1 MTATTTTAR
10 RAPATRLLALHDAIN
25 HVLLRAWC
33 AAPSR
38 WGRGTIHTKAK
49 APVLENTFRKAVA
62 TPTESGVLSRPD
74 FLDAPTF
81 GRTHGFGL
89 DGWSGNARRT
99 SLRVFS
105 TSSPPAL
112 LENDE
117 GGLKS
122 RKGAKTMTTSPM
134 ASRSAAPTSPTFDPV
149 ATHFEAVNAAAMA
162 RWYAARYNH
171 PAAARKAG
179 QALSALRKLVQ
190 FECAQATSASPCT
203 GCRDNFPLP
212 DGPLDFFDTHVVQ
225 DYIQRRTACTLRPAA
240 QKPCLPKGGAA

>member
-1 MTATTTTAR
+1 MIECIALPLTTAQ
-10 RAPATRLLALHDAIN
+10 RLHSALKTEE
-25 HVLLRAWC
+25 VRAWC
-33 AAPSR
+33 AAPSG
-38 WGRGTIHTKAK
+38 WGRGTIHAKAK

-81 GRTHGFGL
+81 GRAHGFGL

-122 RKGAKTMTTSPM
+122 RKGAKTMTASPV
-134 ASRSAAPTSPTFDPV
+134 ASRSAAPTTTLHLDPIALHGDACNALSMALHYLRQPEALNV
-149 ATHFEAVNAAAMA
+149 AG
-162 RWYAARYNH
+162 
-171 PAAARKAG
+171 AARKAG
-179 QALSALRKLVQ
+179 QALAALRRLAVSEQ
-190 FECAQATSASPCT
+190 PAPADPCT
-203 GCRDNFPLP
+203 GCPQNFPLP
-212 DGPLDFFDTHVVQ
+212 DGPLDFFD
-225 DYIQRRTACTLRPAA
+225 QRAAESCIAVRTACDLRPTGS
-240 QKPCLPKGGAA
+240 KPCLQKGGAA

>member
-122 RKGAKTMTTSPM
+122 RKGAKTMTPSHL
-134 ASRSAAPTSPTFDPV
+134 ASRRAAPTPTTGNHDPIQLFAD
-149 ATHFEAVNAAAMA
+149 ATNALAMA
-162 RWYAARYNH
+162 TYYLRQPEGNH
-171 PAAARKAG
+171 AGAARKAG
-179 QALSALRKLVQ
+179 QALAALRRL
-190 FECAQATSASPCT
+190 
-203 GCRDNFPLP
+203 
-212 DGPLDFFDTHVVQ
+212 
-225 DYIQRRTACTLRPAA
+225 AA
-240 QKPCLPKGGAA
+240 LQEGGAA